1 MLDNGFKQNRWNRQ
15 VMGRRF
21 RIPELFAK
29 RREGS
34 RILIVAVDIS
44 QQINQLLKSYGIEPA
59 MFLQAVFRPTA
70 KLIEIPS
77 GFGHAD
83 HGNVEVS
90 SFHHGLQRRE
100 NLLIS
105 KVARSAE
112 KNECV

>member
-15 VMGRRF
+15 VMRRRF
-21 RIPELFAK
+21 SIPKLFAK
-29 RREGS
+29 RSEGF
-34 RILIVAVDIS
+34 RILIIAVDIS
-44 QQINQLLKSYGIEPA
+44 QQIYQFLKSCGIEPA
-59 MFLQAVFRPTA
+59 MFLQAVFRPSS

-90 SFHHGLQRRE
+90 SFHHGLQRWE
-100 NLLIS
+100 NLLIGEI
-105 KVARSAE
+105 ARSAE